1 VKNSFYPASI
11 KLEIW
16 GICRMVAFIN
26 GNGLRV
32 GFVIKFKG
40 ELYRV
45 MSAEHRTPGKGK
57 ASMQAKLR
65 KLKDGTQTEIKFR
78 SDESVERAEMEQME
92 MEYLYDDPSGLCFMD
107 CKTFEQIFL
116 DEKILGDDKK
126 FLLPN
131 ARVMIEFCDD
141 SPIGVSFPESVVL
154 KVTDTEP
161 PLKGATAS
169 GSGKPATLE
178 TGLVVTV
185 PQFIQIGEMVCVST
199 TSREYLERSKK

>member
-1 VKNSFYPASI
+1 
-11 KLEIW
+11 
-16 GICRMVAFIN
+16 MVAFIN

-32 GFVIKFKG
+32 GYVIKFKG

-45 MSAEHRTPGKGK
+45 MAAEHRTPGKGK

-78 SDESVERAEMEQME
+78 ADESVERAEMEQSE
-92 MEYLYDDPSGLCFMD
+92 MEYLYDDPSGMCFMN
-107 CKTFEQIFL
+107 CETYEQIFL

-178 TGLVVTV
+178 TGLIVTV
-185 PQFIQIGEMVCVST
+185 PQFIKIGEMVSVST
-199 TSREYLERSKK
+199 TSREYLERAKK